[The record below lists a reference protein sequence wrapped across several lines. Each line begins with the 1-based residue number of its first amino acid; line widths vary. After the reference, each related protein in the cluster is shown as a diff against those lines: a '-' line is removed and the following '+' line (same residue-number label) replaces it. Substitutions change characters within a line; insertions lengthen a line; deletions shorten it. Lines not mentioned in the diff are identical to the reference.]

1 MKVCRIVLSESKMPA
16 FTAAKVAP
24 SMASTPLWQLS
35 ATELSRRIQSGEVSA
50 VEAVQ
55 SSVDRMQA
63 VNPGL
68 NAVVTDL
75 SASALERA
83 KVLDAAT
90 GPKGPLHGVPITIKI
105 NIDQKGEASSNGVLA
120 LKDLIAPGDA
130 PLVKNLLDAGA
141 VVIGRTNVPEFSRRC
156 ETDNPIFGQTW
167 NPWGKHISPG
177 GSSGGAG
184 SAVASGIGAL
194 AHGND
199 IGGSLRFPAAGN
211 GVVTVKPGAGRVPV
225 YNPSATA
232 ERGILAQQ
240 MSAQGLLA
248 RSARDLHLAMPSM
261 IAPDARDPFHVP
273 LPWRGPALE
282 GPIKVGFSL
291 EAPDLPLHPEVEKAL
306 LDAKAALT
314 EAGYVVEEVAPP
326 SLREI
331 QFDGRTALM
340 TESYAL
346 MAEDIAKY
354 GSPAIAG
361 VFEQNY
367 RRTPTV
373 DMKKLLQLLAQR
385 TFYARQWSV
394 LMEEYPLFL
403 SPFFPQPFYAPGRD
417 AEGPEG
423 LRETMGQ
430 GFWSTLG
437 NYLGLPAG
445 TVPARLTEMP
455 EGPKP
460 VGVQI
465 LGRRWRED
473 LVVDAMIA
481 IEDRLGTLSKQLWS
495 RMG

>member
-1 MKVCRIVLSESKMPA
+1 V
-16 FTAAKVAP
+16 T
-24 SMASTPLWQLS
+24 STPLWQRS
-35 ATELSRRIQSGEVSA
+35 ATELSALIQSGEVSA
-50 VEAVQ
+50 VEAVTAA
-55 SSVDRMQA
+55 VERMHA
-63 VNPGL
+63 VNPAL
-68 NAVVTDL
+68 NAVVADL
-75 SASALERA
+75 SASALARA
-83 KVLDAAT
+83 KALDSAT

-105 NIDQKGEASSNGVLA
+105 NIDQEGEASSNGVVA
-120 LKDLIAPGDA
+120 FKDLIAPDDA

-156 ETDNPIFGQTW
+156 ETDNPLFGQTW
-167 NPWGKHISPG
+167 NPWGRHVSAG

-184 SAVASGIGAL
+184 SAVAAGIGAL

-211 GVVTVKPGAGRVPV
+211 GVVTVKPGVGRVPV
-225 YNPSATA
+225 YNPSQTA

-248 RSARDLHLAMPSM
+248 RSARDLLLSMPAM

-273 LPWRGPALE
+273 LPWRGPALD
-282 GPIKVGFSL
+282 GPVKVGFSL
-291 EAPDLPLHPEVEKAL
+291 EAPDLPLHADIAKAL
-306 LDAKAALT
+306 HDARDALVD
-314 EAGYVVEEVAPP
+314 AGYVVEEVAPP

-331 QFDGRTALM
+331 AFEGRQALM
-340 TESYAL
+340 TESYHL
-346 MAEDIAKY
+346 MAGDIAKY
-354 GSPAIAG
+354 GSPAIAS

-373 DMKKLLQLLAQR
+373 EIKPMLELLARR

-394 LMEEYPLFL
+394 LMAAYPLFL
-403 SPFFPQPFYAPGRD
+403 SPFLPVPFYAPGRD
-417 AEGPEG
+417 AEGAEG

-430 GFWSTLG
+430 AFWSTLG

-445 TVPARLTEMP
+445 NVPAGLGDFA

-460 VGVQI
+460 IGVQI
-465 LGRRWRED
+465 LGQRWRED

-481 IEDRLGTLSKQLWS
+481 IEDRLGTLSSQLWA

>member
-1 MKVCRIVLSESKMPA
+1 
-16 FTAAKVAP
+16 
-24 SMASTPLWQLS
+24 MASTPLWQHS
-35 ATELSRRIQSGEVSA
+35 ATELAGLIQSGEVSA
-50 VEAVQ
+50 TEAVQ
-55 SSVDRMQA
+55 SSLDRMRQ
-63 VNPGL
+63 VNAGL

-83 KVLDAAT
+83 KALDAAK
-90 GPKGPLHGVPITIKI
+90 GPKGPLHGIPVTIKV
-105 NIDQKGEASSNGVLA
+105 NIDQKGEASSNGVVA
-120 LKDLIAPGDA
+120 FKDLIAPDDA
-130 PLVKNLLDAGA
+130 PLVRNLLEAGA

-156 ETDNPIFGQTW
+156 DTDNPLFGRSW
-167 NPWGKHISPG
+167 NPWGRHVSPG

-184 SAVASGIGAL
+184 AAVAAGIGAL

-199 IGGSLRFPAAGN
+199 IGGSLRYPAAGN
-211 GVVTVKPGAGRVPV
+211 GVVTVKPGVGRVPV
-225 YNPSATA
+225 FNPSAGA

-248 RSARDLHLAMPSM
+248 RSARDLHLSMPAM

-282 GPIKVGFSL
+282 GPVKVGFSL
-291 EAPDLPLHPEVEKAL
+291 EVGDLPLDPEVEKAL
-306 LDAKAALT
+306 LAARAALVDS
-314 EAGYVVEEVAPP
+314 GYVVEEIAPP
-326 SLREI
+326 SLKEI
-331 QFDGRTALM
+331 QFDGRSALM
-340 TESYAL
+340 TESFAL
-346 MAEDIAKY
+346 MADDIAKY

-373 DMKKLLQLLAQR
+373 EMKKMLELLARR

-394 LMEEYPLFL
+394 LMDEYPLFL
-403 SPFFPQPFYAPGRD
+403 SPFHPLPFYAPGRD
-417 AEGPEG
+417 AEGAEG

-430 GFWSTLG
+430 GHWSTLG

-445 TVPARLTEMP
+445 NVPAGLGEYP

-460 VGVQI
+460 IGVQI

-481 IEDRLGTLSKQLWS
+481 IEDRLGTLSRQLWA
-495 RMG
+495 RMAG

>member
-1 MKVCRIVLSESKMPA
+1 M
-16 FTAAKVAP
+16 TY
-24 SMASTPLWQLS
+24 TPLWQLD
-35 ATELSRRIQSGEVSA
+35 ATDLSRLLQSGEVSA
-50 VEAVQ
+50 QEAVQ
-55 SSVDRMQA
+55 SSIDRMHA

-83 KVLDAAT
+83 KALDAAK
-90 GPKGPLHGVPITIKI
+90 GPKGPLHGVPVTIKI
-105 NIDQKGEASSNGVLA
+105 NIDQKGESSSNGVVA
-120 LKDLIAPGDA
+120 FKDMRAPGDA

-156 ETDNPIFGQTW
+156 DTDNPIHGRTW
-167 NPWGKHISPG
+167 NPWGKHLSPG

-184 SAVASGIGAL
+184 SAVAAGIGAL

-211 GVVTVKPGAGRVPV
+211 GVVTVKPGVGRIPV
-225 YNPSATA
+225 YNPSQTV

-240 MSAQGLLA
+240 MSAQGLIT
-248 RSARDLHLAMPSM
+248 RTARDLHLSMPTM
-261 IAPDARDPFHVP
+261 IAPDPRDPFHVP

-291 EAPDLPLHPEVEKAL
+291 AVVDLPLDPQVKKAL
-306 LDAKAALT
+306 LAARAALAD
-314 EAGYVVEEVAPP
+314 AGYVVEEVTPP
-326 SLREI
+326 SLKEI
-331 QFDGRTALM
+331 AFEGRSALM
-340 TESYAL
+340 TESYQL

-361 VFEQNY
+361 VFEENY

-373 DMKKLLQLLAQR
+373 EMKPMLEMLARR
-385 TFYARQWSV
+385 TYYARQWSV
-394 LMEEYPLFL
+394 LMAEYPLFL
-403 SPFFPQPFYAPGRD
+403 SPFHPVPFYAPGRD
-417 AEGPEG
+417 AEGAEG
-423 LRETMGQ
+423 LRETIGQ
-430 GFWSTLG
+430 SHWSMLG

-445 TVPARLTEMP
+445 NVPAALGDYP

-460 VGVQI
+460 IGVQI
-465 LGRRWRED
+465 LGQRWRED

-481 IEDRLGTLSKQLWS
+481 VEDRLGTLSQQLWT

>member
-1 MKVCRIVLSESKMPA
+1 
-16 FTAAKVAP
+16 
-24 SMASTPLWQLS
+24 MASNPLWQLS
-35 ATELSRRIQSGEVSA
+35 ATELSSLIQSGEVSA

-55 SSVDRMQA
+55 SSVDRMHA

-75 SASALERA
+75 AASALERA
-83 KVLDAAT
+83 KALDASTA
-90 GPKGPLHGVPITIKI
+90 PKGPLHGLPVTIKI
-105 NIDQKGEASSNGVLA
+105 NIDQKGEASSNGVVA
-120 LKDLIAPGDA
+120 FKDLIAPDDA

-156 ETDNPIFGQTW
+156 ESDNPLFGPTW
-167 NPWGKHISPG
+167 NPWGKHVSAG

-184 SAVASGIGAL
+184 SAVAAGIGAL

-211 GVVTVKPGAGRVPV
+211 GVVTVKPGVGRVPV
-225 YNPSATA
+225 YNPSASA

-240 MSAQGLLA
+240 MSAQGLLV
-248 RSARDLHLAMPSM
+248 RSARDLHLSMPSL
-261 IAPDARDPFHVP
+261 IAADAHDPFHVP

-282 GPIKVGFSL
+282 GPIKVAFSL

-306 LDAKAALT
+306 LDTKAALT

-331 QFDGRTALM
+331 AFEGRTGLM
-340 TESYAL
+340 TESYHL
-346 MAEDIAKY
+346 MWEEVSKY
-354 GSPAIAG
+354 GSPQIVN
-361 VFEQNY
+361 VFEQNF
-367 RRTPTV
+367 RRTPSV
-373 DMKKLLQLLAQR
+373 DMPELLQILARR

-394 LMEEYPLFL
+394 LMDKYPLFL
-403 SPFFPQPFYAPGRD
+403 SPFLPQPFYAPGRD
-417 AEGPEG
+417 AEGAEG
-423 LRETMGQ
+423 LRETIGQ
-430 GFWSTLG
+430 AFWSTVG

-445 TVPARLTEMP
+445 VVPARLTEFP

-460 VGVQI
+460 IGVQI

-473 LVVDAMIA
+473 LVVDAMVA
-481 IEDRLGTLSKQLWS
+481 IEDRLGTLSQQLWS

>member
-1 MKVCRIVLSESKMPA
+1 
-16 FTAAKVAP
+16 
-24 SMASTPLWQLS
+24 MASTPLWQLS
-35 ATELSRRIQSGEVSA
+35 ATDLSSLIQSGQVSA
-50 VEAVQ
+50 TEAVQ
-55 SSVDRMQA
+55 SSIDRMHA

-83 KVLDAAT
+83 KTLDAAP
-90 GPKGPLHGVPITIKI
+90 GPKGPLHGVPVTIKI
-105 NIDQKGEASSNGVLA
+105 NIDQAGEASSNGVVA
-120 LKDLIAPGDA
+120 LKDLVAPADA

-156 ETDNPIFGQTW
+156 DTDNPLFGRTW
-167 NPWGKHISPG
+167 NPWGKHVSPG

-184 SAVASGIGAL
+184 SAVAAGIGAL

-211 GVVTVKPGAGRVPV
+211 GVVTVKPGMGRIPV
-225 YNPSATA
+225 FNPSAGA
-232 ERGILAQQ
+232 ERGMLAQQ

-248 RSARDLHLAMPSM
+248 RSARDLHLSMPTM

-273 LPWRGPALE
+273 LPWRGPTLE

-291 EAPDLPLHPEVEKAL
+291 DAPDLPLHPEVEKGVLA
-306 LDAKAALT
+306 AKAALE
-314 EAGYVVEEVAPP
+314 EAGYVVEEVTPP

-331 QFDGRTALM
+331 QFDGRSALM
-340 TESYAL
+340 TESFAL

-354 GSPAIAG
+354 GSPAIVS
-361 VFEQNY
+361 VFEENY
-367 RRTPTV
+367 RRSPRV
-373 DMKKLLQLLAQR
+373 EMNKLMQLLAQR

-403 SPFFPQPFYAPGRD
+403 SPFYPLPFYAPGRD

-423 LRETMGQ
+423 LRETIGQ
-430 GFWSTLG
+430 AYWSTVG

-445 TVPARLTEMP
+445 NVPARLGEFP

-460 VGVQI
+460 IGVQI
-465 LGRRWRED
+465 LGQRWRED

-481 IEDRLGTLSKQLWS
+481 IEDRLGTLSQQLWA

>member
-1 MKVCRIVLSESKMPA
+1 MAKPLPIASKGFESV
-16 FTAAKVAP
+16 T
-24 SMASTPLWQLS
+24 STPLWQHS
-35 ATELSRRIQSGEVSA
+35 ATDLAALIRSGEVSA
-50 VEAVQ
+50 AEAVRA
-55 SSVDRMQA
+55 SVDRMHA
-63 VNPGL
+63 VNPAL

-75 SASALERA
+75 SDAALERA
-83 KVLDAAT
+83 RALDAAK

-105 NIDQKGEASSNGVLA
+105 NIDQKGQASSNGVVA
-120 LKDLIAPGDA
+120 FKDLVAPGDA

-156 ETDNPIFGQTW
+156 DTDNPLFGRTW
-167 NPWGKHISPG
+167 NPWGRHVSPG

-184 SAVASGIGAL
+184 AAVAAGIGAL

-211 GVVTVKPGAGRVPV
+211 GVVTVKPGVGRVAV
-225 YNPSATA
+225 YNPSQTA

-240 MSAQGLLA
+240 MSAQGLIA
-248 RSARDLHLAMPSM
+248 RSARDLHLSMPAM

-273 LPWRGPALE
+273 LPWRGPAL
-282 GPIKVGFSL
+282 PQPMKVGFSM
-291 EAPDLPLHPEVEKAL
+291 EAPDLPLHPEVAKAL
-306 LDAKAALT
+306 LAARDALVD
-314 EAGYVVEEVAPP
+314 AGFVVEEIAPP

-331 QFDGRTALM
+331 AFEGRQALM
-340 TESYAL
+340 TESYHL
-346 MAEDIAKY
+346 MADDIAKY
-354 GSPAIAG
+354 GSPAIVN

-373 DMKKLLQLLAQR
+373 EMKPMLEILARR

-394 LMEEYPLFL
+394 LMAEYPLFL
-403 SPFFPQPFYAPGRD
+403 SPFLPVPFYAPGRD
-417 AEGPEG
+417 AEGAEG
-423 LRETMGQ
+423 LRESIGQ
-430 GFWSTLG
+430 GHWSTLG

-445 TVPARLTEMP
+445 VVPAGLGAFP

-460 VGVQI
+460 IGVQI
-465 LGRRWRED
+465 LGQRWRED

-481 IEDRLGTLSKQLWS
+481 IEDRLGTLSQQLWS

>member
-1 MKVCRIVLSESKMPA
+1 M
-16 FTAAKVAP
+16 T
-24 SMASTPLWQLS
+24 STPPWQRS
-35 ATELSRRIQSGEVSA
+35 AADLAALIRSGEVSA
-50 VEAVQ
+50 LEAVRAA
-55 SSVDRMQA
+55 VERMHA
-63 VNPGL
+63 VNPAL

-83 KVLDAAT
+83 AALDAAK

-105 NIDQKGEASSNGVLA
+105 NIDQKGEASSNGVVA
-120 LKDLIAPGDA
+120 FKDLIAPDDA

-141 VVIGRTNVPEFSRRC
+141 VVIGRTNVPEFSRRA
-156 ETDNPIFGQTW
+156 ETDNPLFGQTW
-167 NPWGKHISPG
+167 NPWGRHVSPG

-184 SAVASGIGAL
+184 SAVAAGIGAL

-199 IGGSLRFPAAGN
+199 IGGSLRFPAAAN
-211 GVVTVKPGAGRVPV
+211 GVATVKPGVGRVPV
-225 YNPSATA
+225 FNPSQTS

-240 MSAQGLLA
+240 MSAQGLLVRA
-248 RSARDLHLAMPSM
+248 ARDLHLAMPPM

-282 GPIKVGFSL
+282 GPLKVGFSL

-306 LDAKAALT
+306 MAAKAALT

-331 QFDGRTALM
+331 AFEGRQALM
-340 TESYAL
+340 TESYHL
-346 MAEDIAKY
+346 MAVDIATY
-354 GSPAIAG
+354 GSPAIAS

-367 RRTPTV
+367 RRTPRV
-373 DMKKLLQLLAQR
+373 EMAEMLRMLARR
-385 TFYARQWSV
+385 TYYARQWSV

-403 SPFFPQPFYAPGRD
+403 SPFYPQPFYAPGRD
-417 AEGPEG
+417 VEGAEG
-423 LRETMGQ
+423 LRETIGQ

-445 TVPARLTEMP
+445 NLPAGLGAFP

-460 VGVQI
+460 IGVQI

-473 LVVDAMIA
+473 LVVDAMVA
-481 IEDRLGTLSKQLWS
+481 IEDRLGTLSQQLWA

>member
-1 MKVCRIVLSESKMPA
+1 MTSS
-16 FTAAKVAP
+16 
-24 SMASTPLWQLS
+24 PLWQHS
-35 ATELSRRIQSGEVSA
+35 ATELSALIQSGEVSA
-50 VEAVQ
+50 AEAVA
-55 SSVDRMQA
+55 SAVERMHA
-63 VNPGL
+63 VNPAL

-83 KVLDAAT
+83 KALDAT
-90 GPKGPLHGVPITIKI
+90 KGPKGPLHGVPITIKI
-105 NIDQKGEASSNGVLA
+105 NIDQQGEASSNGVVA
-120 LKDLIAPGDA
+120 FKDLIAPGDA
-130 PLVKNLLDAGA
+130 PLVKNLLGAGA

-156 ETDNPIFGQTW
+156 ETDNPLFGKTW
-167 NPWGKHISPG
+167 NPWGKHVSAG

-184 SAVASGIGAL
+184 SAVAAGIGAL

-211 GVVTVKPGAGRVPV
+211 GVVTVKPGVGRVAV
-225 YNPSATA
+225 YNPSQTA

-248 RSARDLHLAMPSM
+248 RSARDLHLSMPAMV
-261 IAPDARDPFHVP
+261 APDARDPFHVP
-273 LPWRGPALE
+273 LPWRGPTLD
-282 GPIKVGFSL
+282 GPVKVGFSL

-306 LDAKAALT
+306 LDARAALT
-314 EAGYVVEEVAPP
+314 DAGYVVEEVTPP

-331 QFDGRTALM
+331 AFEGRSALM
-340 TESYAL
+340 TESYHL
-346 MAEDIAKY
+346 MADDIAKY

-373 DMKKLLQLLAQR
+373 GMTEMLAMLARR

-394 LMEEYPLFL
+394 LMEKYPLFL

-423 LRETMGQ
+423 LRETIGQ
-430 GFWSTLG
+430 AFWSTLG

-445 TVPARLTEMP
+445 NVPARLGEFP
-455 EGPKP
+455 DGPKP

-481 IEDRLGTLSKQLWS
+481 IEDRLGTLSKQLWA

>member
-1 MKVCRIVLSESKMPA
+1 V
-16 FTAAKVAP
+16 T
-24 SMASTPLWQLS
+24 STSLWQLS
-35 ATELSRRIQSGEVSA
+35 ATDLSARIQSGEVSA
-50 VEAVQ
+50 VDAVRA
-55 SSVDRMQA
+55 SIDRMHA
-63 VNPGL
+63 VNPAL

-75 SASALERA
+75 SESALERA
-83 KVLDAAT
+83 KALDAAT

-105 NIDQKGEASSNGVLA
+105 NIDQQGQASSNGVVA
-120 LKDLIAPGDA
+120 FKDLVAPGDA

-156 ETDNPIFGQTW
+156 ETDNPLFGPTW
-167 NPWGKHISPG
+167 NPWGKHVSAG

-184 SAVASGIGAL
+184 SAVAAGIGAL

-211 GVVTVKPGAGRVPV
+211 GVVTVKPGVGRVAV
-225 YNPSATA
+225 YNPSQTA

-240 MSAQGLLA
+240 MSAQGLLV
-248 RSARDLHLAMPSM
+248 RSARDLHLSMPAM
-261 IAPDARDPFHVP
+261 IAPDPRDPFHVP
-273 LPWRGPALE
+273 LPWRGPALD
-282 GPIKVGFSL
+282 GPIKVGFSR
-291 EAPDLPLHPEVEKAL
+291 EAIDLPLHPEVEKAL
-306 LDAKAALT
+306 LDARAALV

-331 QFDGRTALM
+331 AFEGRQALM
-340 TESYAL
+340 TESYHL
-346 MAEDIAKY
+346 MADDIAKY

-367 RRTPTV
+367 RRTPAV
-373 DMKKLLQLLAQR
+373 GMQEMLQMLARR

-394 LMEEYPLFL
+394 LMDDYPLFL

-423 LRETMGQ
+423 LRETIGQ
-430 GFWSTLG
+430 GHWSTLG

-445 TVPARLTEMP
+445 NVPARLGDFP

-460 VGVQI
+460 IGVQI

-473 LVVDAMIA
+473 LVVDAMVA
-481 IEDRLGTLSKQLWS
+481 IEDRLGTLSSQLWA

>member
-1 MKVCRIVLSESKMPA
+1 M
-16 FTAAKVAP
+16 T
-24 SMASTPLWQLS
+24 STPLWQLS
-35 ATELSRRIQSGEVSA
+35 ATDLSARIQSGEVSA
-50 VEAVQ
+50 GEAVRA
-55 SSVDRMQA
+55 SIDRMQA
-63 VNPGL
+63 VNPSL

-75 SASALERA
+75 SESALRRA
-83 KVLDAAT
+83 AALDAAT

-105 NIDQKGEASSNGVLA
+105 NIDQAGQASSNGVVA
-120 LKDLIAPGDA
+120 FKDLVAPGDA

-156 ETDNPIFGQTW
+156 ETDNPLFGPTW
-167 NPWGKHISPG
+167 NPWGRHVSAG

-184 SAVASGIGAL
+184 SAVAAGIGAL

-211 GVVTVKPGAGRVPV
+211 GVVTVKPGVGRVAV
-225 YNPSATA
+225 YNPSQTA

-248 RSARDLHLAMPSM
+248 RSARDLHLSMPAM

-273 LPWRGPALE
+273 LPWRGPALD
-282 GPIKVGFSL
+282 GPIKVGFSR
-291 EAPDLPLHPEVEKAL
+291 EALDLPLHPEVEKAL
-306 LDAKAALT
+306 LDARAALV
-314 EAGYVVEEVAPP
+314 EAGYVVEEITPP

-331 QFDGRTALM
+331 AFEGRQALM
-340 TESYAL
+340 TESYHL
-346 MAEDIAKY
+346 MADDIAKY

-367 RRTPTV
+367 RRTPAV
-373 DMKKLLQLLAQR
+373 GMQEMLQMLARR

-394 LMEEYPLFL
+394 LMDTYALFL

-417 AEGPEG
+417 AQGPEG

-430 GFWSTLG
+430 GHWSTLG

-445 TVPARLTEMP
+445 NVPARLGDFP

-460 VGVQI
+460 IGVQI

-473 LVVDAMIA
+473 LVVDAMVA
-481 IEDRLGTLSKQLWS
+481 IEDRLGTLSAELWA

>member
-1 MKVCRIVLSESKMPA
+1 M
-16 FTAAKVAP
+16 T
-24 SMASTPLWQLS
+24 SMPLWQYT
-35 ATELSRRIQSGEVSA
+35 ATELSALIQSGEVSA
-50 VEAVQ
+50 VEAVRA
-55 SSVDRMQA
+55 SVERMHA
-63 VNPGL
+63 VNPAL

-75 SASALERA
+75 SELALERA
-83 KVLDAAT
+83 KALDAT
-90 GPKGPLHGVPITIKI
+90 KGPKGSLHGVPVTIKI
-105 NIDQKGEASSNGVLA
+105 NIDQKGEASSNGVVA
-120 LKDLIAPGDA
+120 FKDLIAPDDA
-130 PLVKNLLDAGA
+130 PLVRNLLDAGA

-156 ETDNPIFGQTW
+156 ETDNPLFGQTW
-167 NPWGKHISPG
+167 NPWGKHVSPG

-184 SAVASGIGAL
+184 SAVAAGIGAL

-199 IGGSLRFPAAGN
+199 IGGSLRFPAAAN
-211 GVVTVKPGAGRVPV
+211 GVVTVKPGVGRVPV
-225 YNPSATA
+225 YNPSQTV

-248 RSARDLHLAMPSM
+248 RSARDLHLSMPAM
-261 IAPDARDPFHVP
+261 IAADARDPFHVP

-291 EAPDLPLHPEVEKAL
+291 EAPDLPLHPKVEKAL
-306 LDAKAALT
+306 LDARAALVD
-314 EAGYVVEEVAPP
+314 AGFLVEEIAPP

-331 QFDGRTALM
+331 AFEGRSALM
-340 TESYAL
+340 TESYHL
-346 MAEDIAKY
+346 MWEDISKY
-354 GSPAIAG
+354 GSPEISG
-361 VFEQNY
+361 VFEQNF

-373 DMKKLLQLLAQR
+373 EMPEMLAMLARR

-394 LMEEYPLFL
+394 LMEKYPLFL

-423 LRETMGQ
+423 LRETIGQ
-430 GFWSTLG
+430 AFWSTLG

-445 TVPARLTEMP
+445 NVPARLEDFP

-460 VGVQI
+460 IGVQI

-481 IEDRLGTLSKQLWS
+481 IEDRLGTLSKRLWA

>member
-1 MKVCRIVLSESKMPA
+1 
-16 FTAAKVAP
+16 
-24 SMASTPLWQLS
+24 MASTPLWQLS
-35 ATELSRRIQSGEVSA
+35 ATDLGKLIQLGEVSA

-55 SSVDRMQA
+55 SSVERMHA

-75 SASALERA
+75 SESALERA
-83 KVLDAAT
+83 KALDSAK
-90 GPKGPLHGVPITIKI
+90 GPKGPLHGLPVTIKI
-105 NIDQKGEASSNGVLA
+105 NIDQKGEASSNGVVA
-120 LKDLIAPGDA
+120 LKDLIAPDDA

-156 ETDNPIFGQTW
+156 HTDNPLFGPTW
-167 NPWGKHISPG
+167 NPWGRHISPG

-184 SAVASGIGAL
+184 AAVAAGIGAL

-211 GVVTVKPGAGRVPV
+211 GVVTVKPGVGRIPV
-225 YNPSATA
+225 YNPSAGA

-240 MSAQGLLA
+240 MSAQGLLV
-248 RSARDLHLAMPSM
+248 RSARDLHLSMPTM

-291 EAPDLPLHPEVEKAL
+291 EAPDLPLHPEVEKAVL
-306 LDAKAALT
+306 AAKAALAD
-314 EAGYVVEEVAPP
+314 AGYVVEEVAPP
-326 SLREI
+326 SLKEI
-331 QFDGRTALM
+331 QFEGRSALM

-346 MAEDIAKY
+346 MVEDIAKY
-354 GSPAIAG
+354 GSPAIVS

-367 RRTPTV
+367 RRTPRV
-373 DMKKLLQLLAQR
+373 EMNEFLQMLARR

-394 LMEEYPLFL
+394 LMAEYPLFL
-403 SPFFPQPFYAPGRD
+403 SPFHPLPFYAPGRD
-417 AEGPEG
+417 AEGAEG

-430 GFWSTLG
+430 GHWSTLG

-445 TVPARLTEMP
+445 VVPARLGELP

-460 VGVQI
+460 IGVQI
-465 LGRRWRED
+465 LGQRWRED
-473 LVVDAMIA
+473 LVVDAMVA
-481 IEDRLGTLSKQLWS
+481 VEDRLGTLSKQLWA
-495 RMG
+495 RMA

>member
-1 MKVCRIVLSESKMPA
+1 M
-16 FTAAKVAP
+16 T
-24 SMASTPLWQLS
+24 STPLWQRS
-35 ATELSRRIQSGEVSA
+35 ATDLSTLIQTGQVSA
-50 VEAVQ
+50 VEAVRAA
-55 SSVDRMQA
+55 VERMHA
-63 VNPGL
+63 VNPAL

-75 SASALERA
+75 SDAALERA
-83 KVLDAAT
+83 RALDAAK

-105 NIDQKGEASSNGVLA
+105 NIDQKGEASSNGVVA
-120 LKDLIAPGDA
+120 FKDLRAPGDA

-156 ETDNPIFGQTW
+156 DTDNPIYGRTW
-167 NPWGKHISPG
+167 NPWGRHVSPG

-184 SAVASGIGAL
+184 SAVAAGIGAL

-199 IGGSLRFPAAGN
+199 IGGSLRFPAAAN
-211 GVVTVKPGAGRVPV
+211 GVVTVKPGVGRVPV
-225 YNPSATA
+225 YNPSQTA

-248 RSARDLHLAMPSM
+248 RSARDLHLSMPAM
-261 IAPDARDPFHVP
+261 IASDARDPFHVP
-273 LPWRGPALE
+273 LPWRGPALD

-291 EAPDLPLHPEVEKAL
+291 EAPDLPLHPQVEKAL
-306 LDAKAALT
+306 LDARAALT
-314 EAGYVVEEVAPP
+314 EAGYVVEEVTPP

-331 QFDGRTALM
+331 AFEGRSALM
-340 TESYAL
+340 TESYHL

-354 GSPAIAG
+354 GSPAIAS

-373 DMKKLLQLLAQR
+373 DMPEMLRMLARR

-417 AEGPEG
+417 AEGAEG
-423 LRETMGQ
+423 LRETIGQ
-430 GFWSTLG
+430 AFWSTLG

-445 TVPARLTEMP
+445 TVPAGLGVFP

-460 VGVQI
+460 IGVQI
-465 LGRRWRED
+465 LGQRWRED
-473 LVVDAMIA
+473 LVVDAMAA
-481 IEDRLGTLSKQLWS
+481 IEDRLGTLSQQLWA

>member
-1 MKVCRIVLSESKMPA
+1 M
-16 FTAAKVAP
+16 T
-24 SMASTPLWQLS
+24 STPLWQLS
-35 ATELSRRIQSGEVSA
+35 ATDLSARIQSGEVSA
-50 VEAVQ
+50 VDAVRA
-55 SSVDRMQA
+55 SIDRMHA

-75 SASALERA
+75 SESALKRA
-83 KVLDAAT
+83 AALDVAT
-90 GPKGPLHGVPITIKI
+90 GPKGALHGVPITIKI
-105 NIDQKGEASSNGVLA
+105 NIDQQGQASSNGVVA
-120 LKDLIAPGDA
+120 FKDLVAPGDA

-156 ETDNPIFGQTW
+156 ETDNPLFGPTW
-167 NPWGKHISPG
+167 NPWGKHVSAG

-184 SAVASGIGAL
+184 SAVAAGIGAL

-211 GVVTVKPGAGRVPV
+211 GVVTVKPGVGRVAV
-225 YNPSATA
+225 YNPSQTA

-248 RSARDLHLAMPSM
+248 RSARDLHLSMPAMVV
-261 IAPDARDPFHVP
+261 PDARDPFHVP
-273 LPWRGPALE
+273 LPWRGPALD
-282 GPIKVGFSL
+282 GPIKVGFSR
-291 EAPDLPLHPEVEKAL
+291 EAIDLPLHPEVEKAL
-306 LDAKAALT
+306 LDARAALV
-314 EAGYVVEEVAPP
+314 EAGYVVEEVTPP

-331 QFDGRTALM
+331 AFEGRQALM
-340 TESYAL
+340 TESYHL
-346 MAEDIAKY
+346 MADDIAKY

-367 RRTPTV
+367 RRTPAV
-373 DMKKLLQLLAQR
+373 GMQEMLQMLARR

-394 LMEEYPLFL
+394 LMDDYPLFL

-423 LRETMGQ
+423 LRETIGQ
-430 GFWSTLG
+430 GHWSTLG

-445 TVPARLTEMP
+445 NVPARLGEFP

-460 VGVQI
+460 IGVQI

-473 LVVDAMIA
+473 LVVDAMVA
-481 IEDRLGTLSKQLWS
+481 IEDRLGTLSSQLWA

>member
-1 MKVCRIVLSESKMPA
+1 
-16 FTAAKVAP
+16 
-24 SMASTPLWQLS
+24 MASSPLWQLS
-35 ATELSRRIQSGEVSA
+35 ATELARLIQSGEVSA
-50 VEAVQ
+50 VEAVR
-55 SSVDRMQA
+55 SSVDRMHA

-75 SASALERA
+75 SESALARA
-83 KVLDAAT
+83 KALDAAT
-90 GPKGPLHGVPITIKI
+90 GPKGPLHGVPVTIKI
-105 NIDQKGEASSNGVLA
+105 NIDQKGEASSNGVVA
-120 LKDLIAPGDA
+120 LKDLIAPDDA
-130 PLVKNLLDAGA
+130 PLVRNLLDAGA

-156 ETDNPIFGQTW
+156 DTDNPLFGRTW
-167 NPWGKHISPG
+167 NPWGKHVSPG

-184 SAVASGIGAL
+184 AAVAAGIGAL
-194 AHGND
+194 GHGND
-199 IGGSLRFPAAGN
+199 IGGSLRFPAAAN
-211 GVVTVKPGAGRVPV
+211 GVVTVKPGVGRVPV
-225 YNPSATA
+225 FNPSASA

-248 RSARDLHLAMPSM
+248 RSARDLHLSMPTM

-291 EAPDLPLHPEVEKAL
+291 ETGDMPLHPEVEKAL

-326 SLREI
+326 SLKEI
-331 QFDGRTALM
+331 QFDGRSALM
-340 TESYAL
+340 TESFAL

-373 DMKKLLQLLAQR
+373 DMTKLLQLLAQR

-403 SPFFPQPFYAPGRD
+403 SPFYPLPFYAPGRD
-417 AEGPEG
+417 AEGAEG

-430 GFWSTLG
+430 GHWSTLG

-445 TVPARLTEMP
+445 NVPARLGEFP

-460 VGVQI
+460 IGIQI

-473 LVVDAMIA
+473 LVVDAMVA
-481 IEDRLGTLSKQLWS
+481 IEDRLGRLSKQLWA
-495 RMG
+495 RMAG

>member
-1 MKVCRIVLSESKMPA
+1 M
-16 FTAAKVAP
+16 
-24 SMASTPLWQLS
+24 STGPLWQLS
-35 ATELSRRIQSGEVSA
+35 ATELAALLQKREVSA
-50 VEAVQ
+50 LEAVQ

-83 KVLDAAT
+83 KALDAQK

-105 NIDQKGEASSNGVLA
+105 NVDQKGEASSNGVVA
-120 LKDLIAPGDA
+120 FKDLIAPDDA
-130 PLVKNLLDAGA
+130 PLVKNLVDAGA

-156 ETDNPIFGQTW
+156 DTDNPLFGRTW
-167 NPWGKHISPG
+167 NPWGKHVSPG

-184 SAVASGIGAL
+184 SAVAAGIGAL

-211 GVVTVKPGAGRVPV
+211 GVVTVKPGVQRVAV
-225 YNPSATA
+225 YNPSQTA

-240 MSAQGLLA
+240 MSAQGLIV
-248 RSARDLHLAMPSM
+248 RSARDLHLSMPAMIVADP
-261 IAPDARDPFHVP
+261 RDPFHVP
-273 LPWRGPALE
+273 LPWRGPAPE

-291 EAPDLPLHPEVEKAL
+291 EAPDLPLHPLVEKAL
-306 LDAKAALT
+306 RAARDALVD
-314 EAGYVVEEVAPP
+314 AGYVVEEMPGP

-331 QFDGRTALM
+331 AFEGRQALM
-340 TESYAL
+340 TESYHL
-346 MAEDIAKY
+346 MAEDITKY
-354 GSPAIAG
+354 GSPAIVN

-373 DMKKLLQLLAQR
+373 EIKPMLQLLARR
-385 TFYARQWSV
+385 TFYARQWSE
-394 LMEEYPLFL
+394 LMARYPLFL
-403 SPFFPQPFYAPGRD
+403 SPFLPVPFYAPGRD
-417 AEGPEG
+417 AEGAEG
-423 LRETMGQ
+423 LRESIGQ
-430 GFWSTLG
+430 AHWSTLG

-445 TVPARLTEMP
+445 VVPAGLGDFP

-460 VGVQI
+460 IGVQI
-465 LGRRWRED
+465 LGQRWRED
-473 LVVDAMIA
+473 LVVDAMVA
-481 IEDRLGTLSKQLWS
+481 IEDRLGTLSQQLWS

>member
-1 MKVCRIVLSESKMPA
+1 M
-16 FTAAKVAP
+16 T
-24 SMASTPLWQLS
+24 STPLWQLS
-35 ATELSRRIQSGEVSA
+35 ATELSGLIQSGKVSA

-55 SSVDRMQA
+55 ASVERMHQ
-63 VNPGL
+63 VNPSL

-83 KVLDAAT
+83 KALDAAK

-105 NIDQKGEASSNGVLA
+105 NIDQKGEASSNGVVA

-156 ETDNPIFGQTW
+156 ETDNPLFGKTW
-167 NPWGKHISPG
+167 NPWGKHVSAG

-184 SAVASGIGAL
+184 SAVAAGIGAL

-199 IGGSLRFPAAGN
+199 IGGSLRYPAAGN
-211 GVVTVKPGAGRVPV
+211 GLVTVKPGVGRVPV
-225 YNPSATA
+225 FNPSASA

-248 RSARDLHLAMPSM
+248 RSARDLHLSMPSM
-261 IAPDARDPFHVP
+261 IVPDARDPFHVP
-273 LPWRGPALE
+273 LPWRGAALE
-282 GPIKVGFSL
+282 GPVKVGFSL
-291 EAPDLPLHPEVEKAL
+291 ETGDLPLHPEVEKAL
-306 LDAKAALT
+306 LAAKAALV
-314 EAGYVVEEVAPP
+314 EAGYVVAEIAPP
-326 SLREI
+326 SLKEI
-331 QFDGRTALM
+331 QFEGRTALM
-340 TESYAL
+340 TESFAL

-373 DMKKLLQLLAQR
+373 EMKKMLELLAQR

-394 LMEEYPLFL
+394 LMDEYPLFL
-403 SPFFPQPFYAPGRD
+403 SPFHPLPFYAPGRD
-417 AEGPEG
+417 AEGAEG

-430 GFWSTLG
+430 GYWSTLG

-445 TVPARLTEMP
+445 NVPAGLGEFP

-460 VGVQI
+460 IGVQI

-481 IEDRLGTLSKQLWS
+481 IEDRLGTLSKQLWA
-495 RMG
+495 RMAG

>member
-1 MKVCRIVLSESKMPA
+1 MSS
-16 FTAAKVAP
+16 
-24 SMASTPLWQLS
+24 SPLWQLS
-35 ATELSRRIQSGEVSA
+35 ATELSQLIQSGQVSA
-50 VEAVQ
+50 VEAVR
-55 SSVDRMQA
+55 SSVDRMHA
-63 VNPGL
+63 VNPAL

-75 SASALERA
+75 SESALERA
-83 KVLDAAT
+83 KALDAAK
-90 GPKGPLHGVPITIKI
+90 GPKGPLHGVPVTIKV
-105 NIDQKGEASSNGVLA
+105 NIDQKGEASSNGVVA
-120 LKDLIAPGDA
+120 LKNLIAPDDA

-156 ETDNPIFGQTW
+156 ETDNPLFGKTW
-167 NPWGKHISPG
+167 NPWGKHVSPG

-184 SAVASGIGAL
+184 SAVAAGIGAL

-211 GVVTVKPGAGRVPV
+211 GVVTVKPGVGRIPV
-225 YNPSATA
+225 FNPSASA

-248 RSARDLHLAMPSM
+248 RSAHDLHLSMPTM

-273 LPWRGPALE
+273 LPWRGPAPE

-291 EAPDLPLHPEVEKAL
+291 ETGDLPLHPEVEKAL
-306 LDAKAALT
+306 LAAKAALV

-326 SLREI
+326 SLKEI
-331 QFDGRTALM
+331 QFDGRSALM
-340 TESYAL
+340 TESFAL

-373 DMKKLLQLLAQR
+373 DMKKMLELLAHR

-394 LMEEYPLFL
+394 LMDEYPLFL
-403 SPFFPQPFYAPGRD
+403 SPFYPLPFYAPGRD
-417 AEGPEG
+417 AEGAEG

-430 GFWSTLG
+430 GHWSTLG

-445 TVPARLTEMP
+445 NVPAALGEFP

-460 VGVQI
+460 IGVQI

-473 LVVDAMIA
+473 LVVDAMVA
-481 IEDRLGTLSKQLWS
+481 VEDRLGTLSSQLWA

>member
-1 MKVCRIVLSESKMPA
+1 V
-16 FTAAKVAP
+16 T
-24 SMASTPLWQLS
+24 STPLWQLS
-35 ATELSRRIQSGEVSA
+35 ATDLSARIQSGEVSA
-50 VEAVQ
+50 VEAVRA
-55 SSVDRMQA
+55 SIDRMHA
-63 VNPGL
+63 VNPAL

-75 SASALERA
+75 SEAALERA
-83 KVLDAAT
+83 KALDAAT
-90 GPKGPLHGVPITIKI
+90 GPKGALHGVPITIKI
-105 NIDQKGEASSNGVLA
+105 NIDQQGQASSNGVVA
-120 LKDLIAPGDA
+120 FKDLVAPGDA

-156 ETDNPIFGQTW
+156 ETDNPLFGPTW
-167 NPWGKHISPG
+167 NPWGRHVSAG

-184 SAVASGIGAL
+184 SAVAAGIGAL

-211 GVVTVKPGAGRVPV
+211 GVVTVKPGVGRVAV
-225 YNPSATA
+225 YNPSQTA

-248 RSARDLHLAMPSM
+248 RSARDLHLSMPAM

-273 LPWRGPALE
+273 LPWRGPALD
-282 GPIKVGFSL
+282 GPIKVGFSR
-291 EAPDLPLHPEVEKAL
+291 EAIDLPLHPEVEKAL
-306 LDAKAALT
+306 LDARAALV
-314 EAGYVVEEVAPP
+314 EAGYVVEEITPP

-331 QFDGRTALM
+331 AFEGRQALM
-340 TESYAL
+340 TESYHL
-346 MAEDIAKY
+346 MADDIAKY

-367 RRTPTV
+367 RRTPAV
-373 DMKKLLQLLAQR
+373 GMQEMLQMLARR

-394 LMEEYPLFL
+394 LMDDYPLFL

-423 LRETMGQ
+423 LRETIGQ
-430 GFWSTLG
+430 GHWSTLG

-445 TVPARLTEMP
+445 NVPARLGDFP

-460 VGVQI
+460 IGVQI

-473 LVVDAMIA
+473 LVVDAMVA
-481 IEDRLGTLSKQLWS
+481 IEDRLGTLSSQLWS

>member
-1 MKVCRIVLSESKMPA
+1 M
-16 FTAAKVAP
+16 T
-24 SMASTPLWQLS
+24 STPLWQRS
-35 ATELSRRIQSGEVSA
+35 ATDLSTLIQTGQVSA
-50 VEAVQ
+50 VEAVRA
-55 SSVDRMQA
+55 SVERMHA
-63 VNPGL
+63 VNPAL

-75 SASALERA
+75 SDAALERA
-83 KVLDAAT
+83 TALDAAK

-105 NIDQKGEASSNGVLA
+105 NIDQKGEASSNGVVA
-120 LKDLIAPGDA
+120 FKDLRAPGDA

-156 ETDNPIFGQTW
+156 DTDNPIYGRTW
-167 NPWGKHISPG
+167 NPWGRHVSPG

-184 SAVASGIGAL
+184 SAVAAGIGAL

-199 IGGSLRFPAAGN
+199 IGGSLRFPAAAN
-211 GVVTVKPGAGRVPV
+211 GVVTVKPGVGRVPV
-225 YNPSATA
+225 YNPSQTA

-248 RSARDLHLAMPSM
+248 RSARDLHLSMPAM

-291 EAPDLPLHPEVEKAL
+291 EAPDLPLHQQVEKAL
-306 LDAKAALT
+306 LDARAALT

-331 QFDGRTALM
+331 SFEGRTALM
-340 TESYAL
+340 TESYHL

-354 GSPAIAG
+354 GSPAIAA

-373 DMKKLLQLLAQR
+373 DMPEMLRMLARR
-385 TFYARQWSV
+385 TFYARQWSM

-417 AEGPEG
+417 AEGAEG
-423 LRETMGQ
+423 LRETIGQ
-430 GFWSTLG
+430 AFWSTLG

-445 TVPARLTEMP
+445 TVPAGLGAFP

-460 VGVQI
+460 IGVQI
-465 LGRRWRED
+465 LGQRWRED
-473 LVVDAMIA
+473 LVVDAMVA
-481 IEDRLGTLSKQLWS
+481 IEDRLGTLSQQLWA

>member
-1 MKVCRIVLSESKMPA
+1 M
-16 FTAAKVAP
+16 T
-24 SMASTPLWQLS
+24 STPLWQLS
-35 ATELSRRIQSGEVSA
+35 ATELAARIQAGEVSA
-50 VEAVQ
+50 TEAVRA
-55 SSVDRMQA
+55 SVERMHA
-63 VNPGL
+63 VNPAL

-75 SASALERA
+75 SEAALARA
-83 KVLDAAT
+83 RALDAAK
-90 GPKGPLHGVPITIKI
+90 GPKGPLHGVPVTIKI
-105 NIDQKGEASSNGVLA
+105 NIDQKGEASSNGVVA
-120 LKDLIAPGDA
+120 FKDLVAPDDA

-141 VVIGRTNVPEFSRRC
+141 VVIGRTNVPEFSRRA
-156 ETDNPIFGQTW
+156 ETDNPLFGQTW
-167 NPWGKHISPG
+167 NPWGRHVSPG

-184 SAVASGIGAL
+184 SAVAAGIGAL

-199 IGGSLRFPAAGN
+199 IGGSLRFPAAAN
-211 GVVTVKPGAGRVPV
+211 GVATVKPGVGRVPV
-225 YNPSATA
+225 YNPSQTS

-248 RSARDLHLAMPSM
+248 RSARDLHLAMPAM

-273 LPWRGPALE
+273 LPWRGPAPD
-282 GPIKVGFSL
+282 GPLKVGFSR

-306 LDAKAALT
+306 LAARAALVD
-314 EAGYVVEEVAPP
+314 AGYVVEEVAPP
-326 SLREI
+326 SLRAIAFE
-331 QFDGRTALM
+331 GRSALM
-340 TESYAL
+340 TESYHL

-367 RRTPTV
+367 RRTPRV
-373 DMKKLLQLLAQR
+373 EFAEMLRMLARR
-385 TFYARQWSV
+385 THYARQWSV
-394 LMEEYPLFL
+394 LMEGYPLFL
-403 SPFFPQPFYAPGRD
+403 SPFYPQPFYAPGRD

-423 LRETMGQ
+423 LRETIGQ

-445 TVPARLTEMP
+445 NVPAGLGAFP

-460 VGVQI
+460 IGVQL

-473 LVVDAMIA
+473 LVVDAMVA
-481 IEDRLGTLSKQLWS
+481 IEERLGTLSAQLWA

>member
-1 MKVCRIVLSESKMPA
+1 L
-16 FTAAKVAP
+16 
-24 SMASTPLWQLS
+24 L
-35 ATELSRRIQSGEVSA
+35 QSGEVSA
-50 VEAVQ
+50 VEAVRA
-55 SSVDRMQA
+55 SIDRMQA
-63 VNPGL
+63 VNPSL

-75 SASALERA
+75 SESALKRA
-83 KVLDAAT
+83 AALDAAT

-105 NIDQKGEASSNGVLA
+105 NIDQQGQASSNGVVA
-120 LKDLIAPGDA
+120 FKDLVAPGDA

-156 ETDNPIFGQTW
+156 ETDNPLFGPTW
-167 NPWGKHISPG
+167 NPWGKHVSAG

-184 SAVASGIGAL
+184 SAVAAGIGAL

-211 GVVTVKPGAGRVPV
+211 GVVTVKPGVGRVAV
-225 YNPSATA
+225 YNPSQTA

-248 RSARDLHLAMPSM
+248 RSARDLHLSMPAMV
-261 IAPDARDPFHVP
+261 APDARDPFHVP
-273 LPWRGPALE
+273 LPWRGPAVD
-282 GPIKVGFSL
+282 GPIKVGFSR
-291 EAPDLPLHPEVEKAL
+291 EALDLPLHPEVEKAL
-306 LDAKAALT
+306 LDARAALV
-314 EAGYVVEEVAPP
+314 EAGYVVEEIAPP

-331 QFDGRTALM
+331 AFEGRQALM
-340 TESYAL
+340 TESYHL
-346 MAEDIAKY
+346 MADDIAKY

-367 RRTPTV
+367 RRTPAV
-373 DMKKLLQLLAQR
+373 GMQEMLQMLARR

-394 LMEEYPLFL
+394 LMDDYPLFL

-423 LRETMGQ
+423 LRETIGQ
-430 GFWSTLG
+430 GHWSTLG

-445 TVPARLTEMP
+445 NVPARLGAFA

-460 VGVQI
+460 IGVQI

-473 LVVDAMIA
+473 LVVDAMVA
-481 IEDRLGTLSKQLWS
+481 IEDRLGTLSPQLWA